1 MIKLM
6 LLLKEKIERDP
17 KKWREVNAW
26 TTRKIISKGWH
37 PCKKHDWVPYQDNQ
51 LHLRIDA

>member
-17 KKWREVNAW
+17 KKWREVKAW